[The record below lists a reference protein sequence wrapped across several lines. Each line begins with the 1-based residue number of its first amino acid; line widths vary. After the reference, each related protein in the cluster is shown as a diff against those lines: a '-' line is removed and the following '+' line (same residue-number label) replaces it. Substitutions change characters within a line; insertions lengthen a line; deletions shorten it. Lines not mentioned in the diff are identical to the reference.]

1 MVKETCLRNAV
12 LAFCRYKG
20 TIICQEVAKAKN
32 VCQVRLNSKSSLNP
46 VQIAINV
53 LASLCCSLQ
62 RVEEHHSS
70 KLAICFMQVCLL
82 DLDYNL
88 PVQVRD
94 QALGV
99 EDEAL
104 PESDVGREFALER
117 MANEGE
123 LEVGY
128 NKAKANDT
136 ILKLQRT
143 APYYQAG

>member
-1 MVKETCLRNAV
+1 M
-12 LAFCRYKG
+12 
-20 TIICQEVAKAKN
+20 
-32 VCQVRLNSKSSLNP
+32 
-46 VQIAINV
+46 
-53 LASLCCSLQ
+53 
-62 RVEEHHSS
+62 
-70 KLAICFMQVCLL
+70 CLL

-123 LEVGY
+123 LGVAF
-128 NKAKANDT
+128 NKSKANDT

-143 APYYQAG
+143 NPYYQVRHCCCKKTILMCPQKLLLLKLLWLLESVVPCANILRLQCSLQSRSTGKKPENWLLMMFALSMLSGIFR